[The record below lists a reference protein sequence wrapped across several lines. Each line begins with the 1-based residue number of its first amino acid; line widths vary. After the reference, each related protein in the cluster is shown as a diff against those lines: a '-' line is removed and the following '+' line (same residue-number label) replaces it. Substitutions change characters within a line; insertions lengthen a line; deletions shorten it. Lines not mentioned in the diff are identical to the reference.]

1 MFYFFRIYEQF
12 WKMKLE
18 LIKTSDGSATFYLS
32 DYDDHY
38 HSVNGAVTESEYVFI
53 EKGYLFNQAPAPGVL
68 EIGFGT
74 GLNCLL
80 TANEAQLKKR
90 PTFYTA
96 IEKNPVPQEKAMQ
109 LAYGELIPENGY
121 LLFPAIHSCK
131 WNIPVEIS
139 PWFTLLKIRA
149 DFTQPKL
156 NLTGKFDIIYFD
168 AFGPDKQPEMWKAGL
183 LLNLFE
189 ITKNNGVFVTYS
201 AKGKVRRNLAA
212 AGYSVERLPGPPGK
226 KQMLRAIKVIA

>member
-53 EKGYLFNQAPAPGVL
+53 EKGYLFNQAPDPGVL

-90 PTFYTA
+90 STFYTA

-109 LAYGELIPENGY
+109 LAYGE
-121 LLFPAIHSCK
+121 FDTRK
-131 WNIPVEIS
+131 WIS
-139 PWFTLLKIRA
+139 PFPGNSFLQMEYSRGNLSWFTLLKIRLIS
-149 DFTQPKL
+149 P
-156 NLTGKFDIIYFD
+156 
-168 AFGPDKQPEMWKAGL
+168 
-183 LLNLFE
+183 
-189 ITKNNGVFVTYS
+189 S
-201 AKGKVRRNLAA
+201 R
-212 AGYSVERLPGPPGK
+212 S
-226 KQMLRAIKVIA
+226 